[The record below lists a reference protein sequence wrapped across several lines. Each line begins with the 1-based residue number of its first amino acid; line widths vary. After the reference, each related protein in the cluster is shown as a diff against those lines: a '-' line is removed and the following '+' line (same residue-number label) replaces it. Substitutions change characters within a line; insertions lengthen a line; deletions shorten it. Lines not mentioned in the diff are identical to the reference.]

1 MLRMGL
7 VEELGDLALATRLRR
22 LADRLQQDVSQV
34 YAEQEVAVRARWFP
48 LLAALAREA
57 PRSISEL
64 ARDLGLTHTAINQI
78 ASEMSHARLVVSGA
92 HESDRRQRLLR
103 LSRDGERA
111 VTRLQPLWAEI
122 RAATAELAAE
132 SGHDVIGV
140 IAAVEARLD
149 ERSMAERLRRRLGTD
164 AVEIADLAPAQAG
177 GFRRLNEQW
186 LEELFRVEDADRA
199 VLDDPLGTVV
209 AHGGAVLVATAG
221 GHVVGT
227 VALLRRG
234 AEMVELAKM
243 AVAPGSR
250 RRGIGRRLAEAAL
263 ARARAVGARRVVL
276 LTSPRL
282 TAANALYRRLGFVK
296 CGRGSAPLPR
306 YARASFAME
315 LMLEAPDSSRRET

>member
-57 PRSISEL
+57 PRSISAL

-78 ASEMSHARLVVSGA
+78 ASEMSHARLVVSGE

-111 VTRLQPLWAEI
+111 VARLRPLWDEI
-122 RAATAELAAE
+122 RAATADLAAE
-132 SGHDVIGV
+132 SGHDIIGV

-149 ERSMAERLRRRLGTD
+149 ERSMAERLRHRLGTD
-164 AVEIADLAPAQAG
+164 TVEIADLAPAQAG
-177 GFRRLNEQW
+177 DFRRLNEQW

-199 VLDDPLGTVV
+199 VLDDPLGSVV
-209 AHGGAVLVATAG
+209 ARGGAVLVATAG

-263 ARARAVGARRVVL
+263 ARARALGARRVVL

-282 TAANALYRRLGFVK
+282 TAANALYRSLGFVR
-296 CGRGSAPLPR
+296 CGRAPAVLPR
-306 YARASFAME
+306 YTRVSFAME
-315 LMLEAPDSSRRET
+315 LSLVAHEEARREI

>member
-103 LSRDGERA
+103 LSRAGERA
-111 VTRLQPLWAEI
+111 VARLRPLWDEI
-122 RAATAELAAE
+122 RAATSELAAE

-140 IAAVEARLD
+140 IAAVEAKLD

-164 AVEIADLAPAQAG
+164 TVEITDLAPAQAG
-177 GFRRLNEQW
+177 DFRRLNEQW

-209 AHGGAVLVATAG
+209 ARGGAVLVATASG
-221 GHVVGT
+221 RVVGT

-250 RRGIGRRLAEAAL
+250 RRGIGSRLAEAAL
-263 ARARAVGARRVVL
+263 ARARALGARRVVL
-276 LTSPRL
+276 LTSPKL
-282 TAANALYRRLGFVK
+282 TAANALYRSLGFVK

-306 YARASFAME
+306 YTRASFAME
-315 LMLEAPDSSRRET
+315 LIPDTPDSSRRKT